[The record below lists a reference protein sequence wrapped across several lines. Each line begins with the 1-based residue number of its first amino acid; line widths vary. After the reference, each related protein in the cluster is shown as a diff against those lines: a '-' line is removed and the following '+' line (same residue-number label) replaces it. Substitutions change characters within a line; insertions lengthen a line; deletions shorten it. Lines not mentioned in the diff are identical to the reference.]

1 MHSPLFSNFMTMKI
15 SSLPCASYLMKIRFF
30 LKVVRLLKSDELEVK
45 IIKRHQ
51 SSKIATPGN
60 VFPSIYSNK
69 APPPVE
75 T

>member
-1 MHSPLFSNFMTMKI
+1 MHYPLFSNFMTKRI
-15 SSLPCASYLMKIRFF
+15 SSLYCTSLLMKIRFI
-30 LKVVRLLKSDELEVK
+30 LKVVRLLKNDNLEVK